1 MTVYRYVTPTRSGKW
16 YPTVEA
22 AQKAASKIGAGFWDE
37 ASGRFYRYPQAML
50 EAQPGTPTTSRSM
63 HMAQS
68 LLRLPAP
75 CMSQHG

>member
-37 ASGRFYRYPQAML
+37 ANGRFYRYPQATL
-50 EAQPGTPTTSRSM
+50 EAQPPANVTRRDMP
-63 HMAQS
+63 MAS
-68 LLRLPAP
+68 LLRVPAP
-75 CMSQHG
+75 CMQGHG